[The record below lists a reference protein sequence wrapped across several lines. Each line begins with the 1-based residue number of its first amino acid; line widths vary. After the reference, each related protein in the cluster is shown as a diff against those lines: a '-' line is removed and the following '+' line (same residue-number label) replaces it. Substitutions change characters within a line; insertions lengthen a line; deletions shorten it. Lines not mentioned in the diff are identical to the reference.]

1 MENSRPSKWPSWHY
15 ALLWI
20 IVLISLTFN
29 VLLLA
34 GLINFRSRARQQV
47 ANASELLDTV
57 TLEESLEVPITV
69 DESLPISITVPF
81 SDTFRVDI
89 NETVPI
95 SSTILV
101 EENIE
106 VPINDVVRINR
117 DLTVSVVLAGI
128 PIPVDIPIRADIP
141 ISLNLD
147 VPVNLEV
154 PVDMEI
160 PIDLAIAIPIRTE
173 VPIDTTVPVQLDFPV
188 TVPLDQL
195 GFNALL
201 EQVQEALKL
210 LAEALGAPLESAAGS

>member
-1 MENSRPSKWPSWHY
+1 MENSSPSRWRSWHY
-15 ALLWI
+15 VLLWI
-20 IVLISLTFN
+20 IVIISLTFN
-29 VLLLA
+29 IILLA
-34 GLINFRSRARQQV
+34 GLINFRSRAQQEV

-57 TLEESLEVPITV
+57 NLQDSLEVPITV

-81 SDTFRVDI
+81 SDTFQVNI

-95 SSTILV
+95 SSTIMV

-160 PIDLAIAIPIRTE
+160 PIDLAVAVPIQTE

-201 EQVQEALKL
+201 DQVKNALQL
-210 LAEALGAPLESAAGS
+210 LGEVLGAPLASVPGS